1 MIRLSDKS
9 DSEIAEMK
17 LLWKEYFGDSD
28 EFIDFY
34 FEKICARNKI
44 VIMREDGI
52 LTGMLHLN
60 PYIFSA
66 DRKEI
71 IRTYYVVGVM
81 VREGYRKQGRMKKMF
96 DYAYS
101 VLSSE
106 RIKFIYLW
114 PANEAYYGGVGF
126 STVTQMVDI
135 TFKREDLELLRDE
148 MVTAKCDMEFGK
160 LIRNLIMPEYSA
172 ENISSMVSEMCSE
185 GGSFSCL
192 EKMGTIQ
199 GCYSIIRN
207 GDTLEVDHIVPY
219 FGLREY
225 TGRLFDSIEEALARY
240 DDLETEIRKEID
252 TENAGSDGGTDNASA
267 DSEAY
272 GHPDAVS
279 ADSEADDHPETED
292 DQSIK
297 FIKITMDYRIMQCY
311 KHTLDMNQVSLS
323 RKYMAAA
330 LEELP
335 FDPGNLLFSEIV

>member
-9 DSEIAEMK
+9 ASEIAEMK
-17 LLWKEYFGDSD
+17 VLWTEYFGDSD

-34 FEKICARNKI
+34 FDKICAGNKI
-44 VIMREDGI
+44 VVMREDGI

-60 PYIFSA
+60 PYVFSR
-66 DRKEI
+66 DNKEI

-81 VREGYRKQGRMKKMF
+81 VREGYRNQGRMKKLF

-114 PANEAYYGGVGF
+114 PANEAYYTGVGF
-126 STVTQMVDI
+126 GTVSQMVDI
-135 TFKREDLELLRDE
+135 TFKKEDIELLRDE
-148 MVTAKCDMEFGK
+148 MVTSKSDIEFGK
-160 LIRNLIMPEYSA
+160 VIRDLVMPMYSA
-172 ENISSMVSEMCSE
+172 DNINAMVSEMCSE
-185 GGSFSCL
+185 GGSFNCL

-199 GCYSIIRN
+199 GCYSILRN

-225 TGRLFDSIEEALARY
+225 MGRLFDSIEETLGNIEAEEYAA
-240 DDLETEIRKEID
+240 DADEIIEEA
-252 TENAGSDGGTDNASA
+252 EN
-267 DSEAY
+267 
-272 GHPDAVS
+272 
-279 ADSEADDHPETED
+279 TED
-292 DQSIK
+292 INGIENIDDDSSIK
-297 FIKITMDYRIMQCY
+297 YIKLTMDYRIMQCF

-323 RKYMAAA
+323 RKYMVAA

-335 FDPGNLLFSEIV
+335 FDPRNLLLSEIV

>member
-9 DSEIAEMK
+9 ASEIAEMK
-17 LLWKEYFGDSD
+17 VLWKEYFGDSD

-34 FEKICARNKI
+34 FDKICAGNKI
-44 VIMREDGI
+44 VVMREDGI

-60 PYIFSA
+60 PYVFSR
-66 DRKEI
+66 DNKEI

-81 VREGYRKQGRMKKMF
+81 VREGYRNQGRMKKLF

-114 PANEAYYGGVGF
+114 PANEAYYTGVGF
-126 STVTQMVDI
+126 GTVSQMVDI
-135 TFKREDLELLRDE
+135 TFKKEDIELLRDE
-148 MVTAKCDMEFGK
+148 MVTSKSDIEFGK
-160 LIRNLIMPEYSA
+160 VIRDLVMPMYSA
-172 ENISSMVSEMCSE
+172 DNINAMVSEMCSE
-185 GGSFSCL
+185 GGSFNCL

-199 GCYSIIRN
+199 GCYSILRN

-225 TGRLFDSIEEALARY
+225 MGRLFDSIEETLGNIEAEEYAA
-240 DDLETEIRKEID
+240 DADEIIEEA
-252 TENAGSDGGTDNASA
+252 EN
-267 DSEAY
+267 
-272 GHPDAVS
+272 
-279 ADSEADDHPETED
+279 TED
-292 DQSIK
+292 INGIENIDDDSSIK
-297 FIKITMDYRIMQCY
+297 YIKLTMDYRIMQCF

-323 RKYMAAA
+323 RKYMVAA

-335 FDPGNLLFSEIV
+335 FDPRNLLLSEIV

>member
-9 DSEIAEMK
+9 ASEIAEMK
-17 LLWKEYFGDSD
+17 VLWKEYFGDSD

-34 FEKICARNKI
+34 FDKICAGNKI
-44 VIMREDGI
+44 VVMREDGI

-60 PYIFSA
+60 PYVFSR
-66 DRKEI
+66 DNKEI

-81 VREGYRKQGRMKKMF
+81 VREGYRNQGRMKRLF

-114 PANEAYYGGVGF
+114 PANEAYYTGVGF
-126 STVTQMVDI
+126 GTVSQMVDI
-135 TFKREDLELLRDE
+135 TFKKEDIELLRDE
-148 MVTAKCDMEFGK
+148 MVTSKSDIEFGK
-160 LIRNLIMPEYSA
+160 VIRDLVMPMYSA
-172 ENISSMVSEMCSE
+172 DNINAMVSEMCSE
-185 GGSFSCL
+185 GGSFNCL

-199 GCYSIIRN
+199 GCYSILRN

-225 TGRLFDSIEEALARY
+225 MGRLFDSIEETLGNIEAEEYAA
-240 DDLETEIRKEID
+240 DADEIIEEA
-252 TENAGSDGGTDNASA
+252 EN
-267 DSEAY
+267 
-272 GHPDAVS
+272 
-279 ADSEADDHPETED
+279 TED
-292 DQSIK
+292 INGIENIDDDSSIK
-297 FIKITMDYRIMQCY
+297 YIKLTMDYRIMQCF

-323 RKYMAAA
+323 RKYMVAA

-335 FDPGNLLFSEIV
+335 FDPRNLLLSEIV

>member
-9 DSEIAEMK
+9 ASEIAEMK
-17 LLWKEYFGDSD
+17 VLWKEYFGDSD

-34 FEKICARNKI
+34 FDKICAGNKI
-44 VIMREDGI
+44 VVMREDGI

-60 PYIFSA
+60 PYVFSR
-66 DRKEI
+66 DNKEI

-81 VREGYRKQGRMKKMF
+81 VREGYRNQGRMKKLF

-114 PANEAYYGGVGF
+114 PANEAYYTGVGF
-126 STVTQMVDI
+126 GTVSQMVDI
-135 TFKREDLELLRDE
+135 TFKKEDIELLRDE
-148 MVTAKCDMEFGK
+148 MVTSKSDIEFGK
-160 LIRNLIMPEYSA
+160 VIRDLVMPMYSA
-172 ENISSMVSEMCSE
+172 DNINAMVSEMCSE
-185 GGSFSCL
+185 GGSFNCL

-199 GCYSIIRN
+199 GCYSILRN

-225 TGRLFDSIEEALARY
+225 MGRLFDSIEETLGNIEAEEYAA
-240 DDLETEIRKEID
+240 DADEIIEEA
-252 TENAGSDGGTDNASA
+252 EN
-267 DSEAY
+267 
-272 GHPDAVS
+272 
-279 ADSEADDHPETED
+279 TED
-292 DQSIK
+292 INGIENIDDDSSIK
-297 FIKITMDYRIMQCY
+297 NIKLTMDYRIMQCF

-323 RKYMAAA
+323 RKYMVAA

-335 FDPGNLLFSEIV
+335 FDPRNLLLSEIV